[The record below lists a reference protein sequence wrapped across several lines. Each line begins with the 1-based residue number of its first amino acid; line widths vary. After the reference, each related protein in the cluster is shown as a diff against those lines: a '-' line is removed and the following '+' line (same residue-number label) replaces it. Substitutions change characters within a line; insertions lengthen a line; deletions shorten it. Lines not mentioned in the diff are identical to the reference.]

1 VPGTALVVVLVV
13 ALALVLVVVLAPA
26 SVVAL
31 VPVLALAPV
40 PGSLTEQPLQ
50 PPKPELVI
58 A

>member
-1 VPGTALVVVLVV
+1 MPGTALVVVLVV
-13 ALALVLVVVLAPA
+13 ALALVLVVALAP
-26 SVVAL
+26 VVAL